1 MYVEKLEVLYS
12 SYVDVYENHY
22 GYIIPTLLYISR
34 TLNRPIYSAIFLGG
48 GGGGGWGDGNFS
60 GVIVITRH
68 KIYHIVT
75 LGVDYIA
82 NEIKLLTCSEK
93 PNAHLCPCQF

>member
-1 MYVEKLEVLYS
+1 M
-12 SYVDVYENHY
+12 
-22 GYIIPTLLYISR
+22 
-34 TLNRPIYSAIFLGG
+34 
-48 GGGGGWGDGNFS
+48 GDGNFS